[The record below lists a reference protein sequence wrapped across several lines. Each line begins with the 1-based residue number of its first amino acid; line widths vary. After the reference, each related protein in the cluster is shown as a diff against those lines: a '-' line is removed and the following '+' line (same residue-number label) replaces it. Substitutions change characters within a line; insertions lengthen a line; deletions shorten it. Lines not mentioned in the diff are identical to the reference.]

1 MLSFA
6 YFAIQFERDL
16 NADISSVGW
25 CSLNDQFS
33 TDLLIT
39 LHSNEVVHGV
49 ERRIGAAETSCAI
62 FSMQFRKDRTNIFST
77 NYRKNQAT
85 KVVQNQA
92 RGCHCRS
99 CLKKKRTEKEGSRKN
114 ERNKHEIPEKKKKRK
129 KEKEKEKKRQA
140 TNSKPPW
147 NLQQSSGPQGSWSS
161 IRVAISSLYGV
172 ESSRKGLKGLGGGQ
186 ETDSRLPSAAH
197 APLPRCLHTRTRG

>member
-1 MLSFA
+1 M
-6 YFAIQFERDL
+6 
-16 NADISSVGW
+16 
-25 CSLNDQFS
+25 
-33 TDLLIT
+33 
-39 LHSNEVVHGV
+39 NEIVHGV
-49 ERRIGAAETSCAI
+49 EKRTK
-62 FSMQFRKDRTNIFST
+62 QLKHQHRKDILSEGSNK
-77 NYRKNQAT
+77 YL
-85 KVVQNQA
+85 KVCKVEGTVIIEKPSHGVA
-92 RGCHCRS
+92 RGCHCHP
-99 CLKKKRTEKEGSRKN
+99 CF
-114 ERNKHEIPEKKKKRK
+114 EKKKKGKK
-129 KEKEKEKKRQA
+129 KEAERTSATNTRSLKKKKGKGKKRQA